1 MDCLPVWDTELKK
14 AVEHAYNTKR
24 LVDIRKALKQI
35 KQLSS
40 SEMGKPITIGILRTF
55 TLETLLDH
63 IRLSLSSILCNPKI
77 ILGELENIEQELL
90 DNDSDFLLSEPDLI
104 VILWRLE
111 ELHPRL
117 VWEVDLMSVEQ
128 RHDACHALIE
138 RIQKI
143 ILQYPMNNPLFLSTL
158 PMPTHWIGS
167 LHDQHRA
174 YGIAEIITRVNL
186 FLYEQASAKKIK
198 IFDFAHWAMDMG
210 GIARDKKMDL
220 FARQPIASQ
229 YALSF
234 ADAITRVVRAEI
246 VPQSKVLAVDL
257 DDTLWGGI
265 LGEDGIENLKIGN
278 DYPGIIYL
286 RIQQLILALK
296 RRGVLLVLLSKNNLE
311 DVNKIFNHLD
321 EMPLK
326 LSDFSVVKVNWSEKY
341 KNLIEAAKELNL
353 GLDSFVFLDDQS
365 FEQEQMHQ
373 FLPEVKVLRSS
384 KDPLELFNALSNSY
398 FFDAFLIEKEDRL
411 RSEDYVKQIERKGLE
426 KSLNREVFLS
436 SLELK
441 AAIRPVTDATIQRV
455 AQMLVKTNQFNL
467 TTKRHSIAK
476 VKKMLDNNE
485 NILLT
490 LSLSDKFGDQ
500 GIVGLCIAL
509 KTNKNK
515 GEMVIDTFLMSCRAL
530 GRGAE
535 DALWSALLIYLNKR
549 KCKVLRASYISSK
562 KNIQVSNFFGRLGM
576 NIELSNSKGVQ
587 YVMDLPRHAD
597 FQKWIDI
604 GFLE

>member
-1 MDCLPVWDTELKK
+1 
-14 AVEHAYNTKR
+14 
-24 LVDIRKALKQI
+24 
-35 KQLSS
+35 
-40 SEMGKPITIGILRTF
+40 
-55 TLETLLDH
+55 
-63 IRLSLSSILCNPKI
+63 
-77 ILGELENIEQELL
+77 
-90 DNDSDFLLSEPDLI
+90 
-104 VILWRLE
+104 
-111 ELHPRL
+111 
-117 VWEVDLMSVEQ
+117 
-128 RHDACHALIE
+128 
-138 RIQKI
+138 
-143 ILQYPMNNPLFLSTL
+143 
-158 PMPTHWIGS
+158 
-167 LHDQHRA
+167 
-174 YGIAEIITRVNL
+174 
-186 FLYEQASAKKIK
+186 
-198 IFDFAHWAMDMG
+198 
-210 GIARDKKMDL
+210 
-220 FARQPIASQ
+220 
-229 YALSF
+229 
-234 ADAITRVVRAEI
+234 
-246 VPQSKVLAVDL
+246 
-257 DDTLWGGI
+257 
-265 LGEDGIENLKIGN
+265 
-278 DYPGIIYL
+278 
-286 RIQQLILALK
+286 
-296 RRGVLLVLLSKNNLE
+296 
-311 DVNKIFNHLD
+311 
-321 EMPLK
+321 
-326 LSDFSVVKVNWSEKY
+326 VKVNWSEKY